1 MLISFCNCSNVNPF
15 SYEVKDET
23 HYGLGIGIAKRIVP
37 RKVTTGFPG
46 FLSYSPAARR
56 LQPSSGVQRIR
67 TVLVCLLPVLI
78 AACTGSPSGPSE
90 TAPDKLLPGY
100 ALSAIDAAP
109 AAGVTVQIGTAK
121 PVTTD
126 NSGYFSAAVSA
137 PGTYDATISANTI
150 VERHTTV
157 SVPTVDPARF
167 SLIPASFDLTAFD
180 QMFRTSYDRLQR
192 WTTRPS
198 LVILASV
205 MALRG
210 GSGGLYS
217 ATSEQL
223 SDDEVAEIIAHHTEG
238 LALLTGGTYT
248 SFAEVDVERP
258 ASGDRVNVLRPG
270 SIVVGR
276 YTGVVSFASTI
287 GFGQWAE
294 ETDGSISGGATFLD
308 RDFDRSDSRR
318 RLLRI
323 HELGHALGYQHVTV
337 RQSIMN
343 PAIGPEPTEFD
354 RAGAIIAFQR
364 SPGNRSPDVDPG
376 ASISSNTSSGPK
388 GGLRWVSPV
397 L

>member
-1 MLISFCNCSNVNPF
+1 MV
-15 SYEVKDET
+15 
-23 HYGLGIGIAKRIVP
+23 
-37 RKVTTGFPG
+37 
-46 FLSYSPAARR
+46 
-56 LQPSSGVQRIR
+56 
-67 TVLVCLLPVLI
+67 
-78 AACTGSPSGPSE
+78 ACVGSPSGPSD
-90 TAPDKLLPGY
+90 ASSDKILPGY
-100 ALSAIDAAP
+100 ALNAIDAAP
-109 AAGVTVQIGTAK
+109 AAGVLVQIGTAK
-121 PVTTD
+121 AVTTD
-126 NSGYFSAAVSA
+126 NSGYFSAALSA
-137 PGTYDATISANTI
+137 AGTYDATISANTI

-167 SLIPASFDLTAFD
+167 SLIPAGFDLAAFD
-180 QMFRTSYDRLQR
+180 QMFRTLNDRLSR

-198 LVILASV
+198 LVVLASV

-223 SDDEVAEIIAHHTEG
+223 SDEEVSEMIAHHTEG
-238 LALLTGGTYT
+238 LALLTGGTFT
-248 SFAEVDVERP
+248 SFAKVDVERP

-294 ETDGSISGGATFLD
+294 ESDGSISGGATFLD

-343 PAIGPEPTEFD
+343 RRSAPSRPNSIGRSDHCLPASAETARLMDPSIFKHPPGQ
-354 RAGAIIAFQR
+354 RA
-364 SPGNRSPDVDPG
+364 
-376 ASISSNTSSGPK
+376 ASLG
-388 GGLRWVSPV
+388 SPV
-397 L
+397 M